1 MDLMIKAIVQDWAVL
16 MPIFICSILVVYVAI
31 NRIVSTIIGV
41 GIALLVNHFYL
52 FRHKNKNITFICSFE
67 NENIQDDY
75 SFDNEEIY
83 LTNRLCECDANLIF
97 ATSMNFGE
105 LGKIF
110 SEVDLDRPIILM
122 NGAIVYD
129 NKKKEIIY
137 VNNIEKETA
146 SEVKMTLRKY
156 VENIFTHTVINNNM
170 LCYYQSII
178 NEGEQDYFRVCYE
191 QDEFRFV
198 YGDSPLDLDICCLSI
213 IVNKKFVE
221 ILVVIEKC
229 KNKKYMAIHI
239 YNKNVSKINA
249 LKAMNLNSENQLIVI
264 GSKSN
269 DLELIKSADY
279 SMCFDNSN
287 KSVKE
292 EADLIIKS
300 TTLSCGL
307 KYIKKIYHSRNIKKT
322 INKLNNK

>member
-1 MDLMIKAIVQDWAVL
+1 
-16 MPIFICSILVVYVAI
+16 
-31 NRIVSTIIGV
+31 
-41 GIALLVNHFYL
+41 
-52 FRHKNKNITFICSFE
+52 
-67 NENIQDDY
+67 
-75 SFDNEEIY
+75 
-83 LTNRLCECDANLIF
+83 
-97 ATSMNFGE
+97 
-105 LGKIF
+105 
-110 SEVDLDRPIILM
+110 M

-146 SEVKMTLRKY
+146 NEVKMALRKY
-156 VENIFTHTVINNNM
+156 VSNIFTHTVINNNM

-213 IVNKKFVE
+213 IVNKKVVE
-221 ILVVIEKC
+221 NILSDEKIKNNKNILVVIEKC
-229 KNKKYMAIHI
+229 KNKKYIAIHI
-239 YNKNVSKINA
+239 YNKDVSKINA

-322 INKLNNK
+322 INKLKN